1 MADATLRVTADTRD
15 AERALGKLNS
25 ALGALGVGVSALS
38 FARFADE
45 VTNTVNRLKVAT
57 IQYGNFGRAQED
69 VIRISKATGISV
81 AATGDLY
88 SKLNMSL
95 GEMGYSQA
103 SVARVT
109 ETFQKAMVAGGV
121 ATQQAQA
128 AVLQFGQAIA
138 SGRLGGD
145 EFKSLSENAPYF
157 MSKLRQSLG
166 LTQAEFRRMSEEG
179 RLTPE
184 IIIPAMR
191 KMADSVTSDSGK
203 MQKSIG
209 QAAEILRT
217 NLIQAFIEFDEENK
231 VTEKIANGILKLSDN
246 LDKAAIV
253 AGVFVGTLVLTSA
266 VSQILTMAAAIRSAT
281 TAMALF
287 NAVVG
292 KNPLVKIALAI
303 ASVTATVLALQ
314 EDQTANQD
322 VLNAKADER
331 NRLDEIQ
338 IANEKIKKT
347 LTADQIK
354 AFAELEISIRKMG
367 QALEQEQLKYQL
379 PPSALEARRLIFEEE
394 QKLVKVGQ
402 TLGQQQRDRIT
413 LIAQQTQAA
422 KIQNAEIEKQI
433 QVSKQLA
440 DAYDGPLVR
449 AVKNFQLAT
458 QEYNRVREMANKGQ
472 LDDIK
477 QLTEADKGQLEGRKQ
492 IQQAIS
498 VAMDYQIGTRL
509 KLEQDYL
516 LQVKDA
522 NLALDTLQ
530 QQLGITQTERL
541 AQQKMI
547 EFELHN
553 EYLMKLLQADQDY
566 ANRSLQVRQATIY
579 QQMQAQGNSMTQ
591 QVLGQ
596 QGMMDAA
603 RTRAEFEK
611 KTELQ
616 KSQFAI
622 DQAAQMFTALGQYN
636 KKAFMAAKAFNIAN
650 AIMNTYMAATK
661 ALATYPPP
669 FSFIAAS
676 AAVAMGLAQVAQ
688 ISSQQYSGRA
698 IGGPVMGNQP
708 YIVGERGPELMVPQG
723 AGKVIP
729 NNQLTN
735 TEPMVINLNIQAVDA
750 RGVDQL
756 IMERKGMIVG
766 MIRSA
771 MNDRGAR
778 APL

>member
-1 MADATLRVTADTRD
+1 
-15 AERALGKLNS
+15 
-25 ALGALGVGVSALS
+25 
-38 FARFADE
+38 
-45 VTNTVNRLKVAT
+45 VAT

>member
-191 KMADSVTSDSGK
+191 KMADSVSSDSGK

-217 NLIQAFIEFDEENK
+217 NLIQAFIEFDEQNK
-231 VTEKIANGILKLSDN
+231 ITEKIANGILKLSDN

-287 NAVVG
+287 NAIVG
-292 KNPLVKIALAI
+292 KNPLVKLALAV
-303 ASVTATVLALQ
+303 AAVTATVLALQ
-314 EDQTANQD
+314 EDQSDNQD
-322 VLNAKADER
+322 VLNAKANER
-331 NRLDEIQ
+331 NRLDEIA

-402 TLGQQQRDRIT
+402 TL
-413 LIAQQTQAA
+413 
-422 KIQNAEIEKQI
+422 
-433 QVSKQLA
+433 S
-440 DAYDGPLVR
+440 
-449 AVKNFQLAT
+449 
-458 QEYNRVREMANKGQ
+458 
-472 LDDIK
+472 
-477 QLTEADKGQLEGRKQ
+477 
-492 IQQAIS
+492 
-498 VAMDYQIGTRL
+498 
-509 KLEQDYL
+509 
-516 LQVKDA
+516 
-522 NLALDTLQ
+522 
-530 QQLGITQTERL
+530 
-541 AQQKMI
+541 
-547 EFELHN
+547 
-553 EYLMKLLQADQDY
+553 
-566 ANRSLQVRQATIY
+566 
-579 QQMQAQGNSMTQ
+579 
-591 QVLGQ
+591 
-596 QGMMDAA
+596 
-603 RTRAEFEK
+603 
-611 KTELQ
+611 
-616 KSQFAI
+616 
-622 DQAAQMFTALGQYN
+622 
-636 KKAFMAAKAFNIAN
+636 
-650 AIMNTYMAATK
+650 
-661 ALATYPPP
+661 
-669 FSFIAAS
+669 
-676 AAVAMGLAQVAQ
+676 
-688 ISSQQYSGRA
+688 
-698 IGGPVMGNQP
+698 
-708 YIVGERGPELMVPQG
+708 
-723 AGKVIP
+723 
-729 NNQLTN
+729 
-735 TEPMVINLNIQAVDA
+735 
-750 RGVDQL
+750 
-756 IMERKGMIVG
+756 
-766 MIRSA
+766 
-771 MNDRGAR
+771 
-778 APL
+778 